1 MNLKNISRIRIW
13 LISGVLVCGIIS
25 LIMYLF
31 VDISEEVEKEIQQN
45 FLSLEEKAEAASN
58 QLINNRTPKE
68 GENNTIFLHLY
79 ENDSLK
85 YWNTNKMPVP
95 RLSSLKFPS
104 SGLVHLKNGWYY
116 SVQKRKGN
124 RVAVAS
130 FLVKHSF
137 QYENEY
143 LKNKVNP
150 NITSNYS

>member
-31 VDISEEVEKEIQQN
+31 VDTSEEVEKEIQQN

-104 SGLVHLKNGWYY
+104 SGLVHLKNGWYLTG
-116 SVQKRKGN
+116 SLIIE
-124 RVAVAS
+124 AVCFCLSIGAALHKFS
-130 FLVKHSF
+130 
-137 QYENEY
+137 
-143 LKNKVNP
+143 
-150 NITSNYS
+150 

>member
-13 LISGVLVCGIIS
+13 LISGVLVCGFIS

-31 VDISEEVEKEIQQN
+31 VDTSEEVEKEIQQN

-95 RLSSLKFPS
+95 RLELFKISVVWTRSFKKRMVLFSTKKKRKQGRC
-104 SGLVHLKNGWYY
+104 GLV
-116 SVQKRKGN
+116 SRKTG
-124 RVAVAS
+124 VS
-130 FLVKHSF
+130 
-137 QYENEY
+137 
-143 LKNKVNP
+143 
-150 NITSNYS
+150 I